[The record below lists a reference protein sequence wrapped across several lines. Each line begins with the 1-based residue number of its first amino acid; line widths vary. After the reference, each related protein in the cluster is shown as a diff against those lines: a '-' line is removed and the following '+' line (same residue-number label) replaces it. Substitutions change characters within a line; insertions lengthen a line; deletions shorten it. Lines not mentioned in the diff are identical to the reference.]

1 MRKIFILVV
10 ALLPFLGWGQDAAKW
25 AKARDY
31 LSCRLSLEAIRGKV
45 RTDTSIRGR
54 FARVEPVLAAAT
66 IDAPPSSAVLDG
78 TLRDFARVRQVV
90 VEPLSRVDVRSFA
103 ASPDGVRR
111 LLDTAFAIVGRGYV
125 IDEGAKAGLRTA
137 VGSFLAGRSSG
148 AGAGSGVA
156 AAGRPGA
163 ADSVAKAAGGD
174 AGASGV
180 SGASAAGKK
189 PVIALGGQPDGQGA
203 ASRGSRG
210 FDFWV
215 LLPIVL
221 LAGVCVVLRHKYL
234 EIKDELRARKVEM
247 RSFNE
252 NYFGSGRSSGGG
264 SGAGS
269 RGSSGS
275 GGSGSGGSGS
285 GSGGSGGPGGGSSG
299 SSGSAADRKAIERAI
314 ADSNVIAELNQAIG
328 RLQLRIVQLEGKGG
342 ASAGSGSGSGSGA
355 SSSVGGSASG
365 GGSGSAGGASSGA
378 AGQGLLKGRSKGVE
392 VEKGKP
398 VDGAD
403 VFYMAGPVNNYFPN
417 SAKSFTKDNTVYR
430 FKVSPNRQDAEF
442 ELHTSGAPINEIVQ
456 LAESYIKAACDEENL
471 PTYPVKNIITKKAG
485 QAILDGDKWI
495 IKSKAL
501 IRYE

>member
-1 MRKIFILVV
+1 MKKILGAAL
-10 ALLPFLGWGQDAAKW
+10 ALLPFLCWGQDAAKW

-90 VEPLSRVDVRSFA
+90 VEPLSRVDLRSFA

-137 VGSFLAGRSSG
+137 VGSFLAARSSG

-174 AGASGV
+174 AGASGA

-252 NYFGSGRSSGGG
+252 NYFG
-264 SGAGS
+264 GAGS
-269 RGSSGS
+269 RKAGSSGAGS
-275 GGSGSGGSGS
+275 GGSGSSGA
-285 GSGGSGGPGGGSSG
+285 
-299 SSGSAADRKAIERAI
+299 SGSAADRKAIERAI

-342 ASAGSGSGSGSGA
+342 GSAAGAPMAQSASAPGMPNREKNK
-355 SSSVGGSASG
+355 
-365 GGSGSAGGASSGA
+365 
-378 AGQGLLKGRSKGVE
+378 LKGVE